1 MDDAFLLQSNMATL
15 VFKTNTP
22 TSDSPEENSS
32 TEASPILPDIHDEN
46 REKIVIR
53 PRCKEYVQKQRTLPT
68 LSCFSATPQKEERPD
83 APEPQLYVVLGEAG
97 VAGPSTAK
105 VSPLPKSGAS
115 KQGSSKA
122 KTKLGLATKKASST
136 ATHFAFMSGEV
147 APTTVTEKKT
157 PTKLRNAPPSAPRAL
172 RDPLFKPRVVVS
184 SGRIEKPSRSPP
196 RSPPRTVQP
205 PDIPMDATAVVAAVA
220 RFYNCCSTLSGCS
233 QCKLWRLFDKFCG
246 TIAERREKIRQ
257 NQTSAM
263 YS

>member
-15 VFKTNTP
+15 VFEANSP
-22 TSDSPEENSS
+22 TSDSPEETSP

-53 PRCKEYVQKQRTLPT
+53 PRCKEYVQKQRTFPT
-68 LSCFSATPQKEERPD
+68 LSCFSATPQKGESPD

-115 KQGSSKA
+115 KEASSKS
-122 KTKLGLATKKASST
+122 KTKLGLATKVSST
-136 ATHFAFMSGEV
+136 TTHFAFMSGEV
-147 APTTVTEKKT
+147 VPTTVAKKRT
-157 PTKLRNAPPSAPRAL
+157 PTKPRNAPPSAPRAL

-205 PDIPMDATAVVAAVA
+205 PDLPMYATAVVAAVA
-220 RFYNCCSTLSGCS
+220 RFYNCCSTPSGCS
-233 QCKLWRLFDKFCG
+233 QCKLWKLCAYRFCG
-246 TIAERREKIRQ
+246 TIA
-257 NQTSAM
+257 
-263 YS
+263 